1 MKSGQCYPIGL
12 CLDCQGRIK
21 SSLFFIFFISPH
33 PLLHEEIAVQWRSNN
48 CIRPTIWSVC
58 MFSMM
63 SNFLRPFSFFIFCLG
78 FVNRL
83 FWCPNYRTNKAK
95 ESGYPSPLFFLHKRE
110 LDNEDL
116 RRWWA
121 SWSVRLLGHYRFR
134 PKKPRTLSYCHS
146 NSEQLLAL
154 SLKQKNM
161 LNPGGRTGYNSP
173 SVRVLLA
180 FSIVYVRVLCA
191 RARAL
196 LLCNARR

>member
-1 MKSGQCYPIGL
+1 
-12 CLDCQGRIK
+12 
-21 SSLFFIFFISPH
+21 
-33 PLLHEEIAVQWRSNN
+33 
-48 CIRPTIWSVC
+48 

-154 SLKQKNM
+154 SLKQKKYVEPWRKNW
-161 LNPGGRTGYNSP
+161 LQQ
-173 SVRVLLA
+173 SVRPCVVGLLNCLRA
-180 FSIVYVRVLCA
+180 CFM
-191 RARAL
+191 RARAHFCCVTLAGRL
-196 LLCNARR
+196 LYPCWRSIYFVRW

>member
-21 SSLFFIFFISPH
+21 SSLFLFFSSH
-33 PLLHEEIAVQWRSNN
+33 PTHFSTKKSLFNGDQIIR
-48 CIRPTIWSVC
+48 IRPMIWSVC

-63 SNFLRPFSFFIFCLG
+63 SNVLRPFSF
-78 FVNRL
+78 L
-83 FWCPNYRTNKAK
+83 FSAWASLTDFSGVPIIERTRRKNLA
-95 ESGYPSPLFFLHKRE
+95 PLPLYFSLHKRE

-121 SWSVRLLGHYRFR
+121 SWSVRLLGHHRFR
-134 PKKPRTLSYCHS
+134 PLKKKKRGTLSYCHS

-161 LNPGGRTGYNSP
+161 LSPGGGTGSNSP
-173 SVRVLLA
+173 SVRVLSA

-191 RARAL
+191 RARTFVV
-196 LLCNARR
+196 